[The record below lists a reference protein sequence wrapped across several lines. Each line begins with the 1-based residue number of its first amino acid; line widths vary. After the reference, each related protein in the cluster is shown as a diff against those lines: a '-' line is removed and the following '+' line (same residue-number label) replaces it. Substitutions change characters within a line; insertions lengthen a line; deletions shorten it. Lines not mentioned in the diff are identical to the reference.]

1 MERQPESRTGL
12 DFLNPG
18 ALQNYKC
25 PTKTNSVLSL
35 QADKTLALLKTSSSI
50 STLQRDLKITTSL
63 GVSDCMCLVSWLQMF
78 SKQIIC
84 SEEEARNFRVQDR
97 RGEFL
102 TYRDPQREQMNHA
115 SMVYKNKEQ
124 VKEMGDQGMKIKGRG
139 GASIMISNHH
149 DIRISNK

>member
-25 PTKTNSVLSL
+25 PTKTDSVLSL
-35 QADKTLALLKTSSSI
+35 QADRTLALLKTSSSI
-50 STLQRDLKITTSL
+50 STLQRELKVTTSL
-63 GVSDCMCLVSWLQMF
+63 GVSVYVQLVGCKCFQNRLSVVRK
-78 SKQIIC
+78 KQGIL
-84 SEEEARNFRVQDR
+84 EYRTED
-97 RGEFL
+97 GGWL
-102 TYRDPQREQMNHA
+102 TYRDPQTEQMNHA

-139 GASIMISNHH
+139 GASIMISNRH